1 MLQVHVLKR
10 DFKVAVFLAALC
22 TVLLVDVTVINHVIT
37 IMTVV
42 LTFLKLDV
50 LVSYDKLTIT

>member
-10 DFKVAVFLAALC
+10 DFKVAVFLVALC
-22 TVLLVDVTVINHVIT
+22 TVPLVDVTVINHVIT

>member
-10 DFKVAVFLAALC
+10 DFKVAVFLVALW